1 MIAAEYDFALL
12 PDRSISY
19 TVYLNKIQKQLTIN
33 FASI

>member
-19 TVYLNKIQKQLTIN
+19 TIYLKKIQNQLTIN
-33 FASI
+33 FAGI